1 MKKLFLVLS
10 LFLAAGVS
18 QAFAQ
23 GGFGIKVGSTFNKM
37 NNIKIGDSF
46 NYNYKQSTG
55 YSIGVLYK
63 MNLIGGFAIQPELQY
78 TMRKGTAEYEMPSGL
93 DGVPTTSTFSLS
105 YIQLPVSFQYGLDL
119 MLIRPF
125 VQVVPYIGYAL
136 AKGSNLNDASWS
148 DINRFSYGI
157 GIGGGLDVWKLQING
172 RYCWDIGKS
181 VKDYTLH
188 NVAETVKNGRS
199 EGFELSLAY
208 IF

>member
-1 MKKLFLVLS
+1 MKKLSLL
-10 LFLAAGVS
+10 LFLFFAAGIS

-37 NNIKIGDSF
+37 NDVKVGNSV
-46 NYNYKQSTG
+46 NYNYKQSKG

-63 MNLIGGFAIQPELQY
+63 MNLIGGFTLQPELLY
-78 TMRKGTAEYEMPSGL
+78 TVRKGKAEYDM
-93 DGVPTTSTFSLS
+93 STGTGSIQGSSDFSMS
-105 YIQLPVSFQYGLDL
+105 YIQLPVGIQYGLDL

-125 VQVVPYIGYAL
+125 VQVVPYIGYAVG
-136 AKGSNLNDASWS
+136 KGNDLNDAKWD

-181 VKDYTLH
+181 VKNYTLH
-188 NVAETVKNGRS
+188 NVSETVRNGKNK
-199 EGFELSLAY
+199 GFELSLAF